1 MRQCREAKFV
11 LFASLALLAAMLLPL
26 MEVYWYAVALSV
38 SAVVSM
44 VMALYEV
51 RLWVRL
57 LAMPVVLTVAFVAA
71 VFVHAAICGTD
82 TGSSDADID
91 AQIFSSRLLMQ
102 CPLIG
107 PITQTEEGRKAK
119 VEFERDG
126 EQLNDMRLLPWRS
139 YQDRHRRCE
148 ILARLGAKF
157 GLIVPLMIIG
167 LHILIA
173 FWGIKIT
180 WKLRKGAYRTAA
192 GWVLAILILPW
203 INTLIGS
210 GPKDP
215 NEDPLF
221 VVPDYLPF
229 INEMPELLLASVVQ
243 LGVFV
248 AAVRRGRCR
257 QERVTDALV

>member
-1 MRQCREAKFV
+1 MKKKKEVKFV
-11 LFASLALLAAMLLPL
+11 LLASVALLAAMMLPFF
-26 MEVYWYAVALSV
+26 EVYWLAVALSV
-38 SAVVSM
+38 SAVVAM
-44 VMALYEV
+44 AMALYEV
-51 RLWVRL
+51 RLWVRVL
-57 LAMPVVLTVAFVAA
+57 LMPVVLMVVFAVAV
-71 VFVHAAICGTD
+71 VVHELSGGSD
-82 TGSSDADID
+82 TSSADVDVD
-91 AQIFSSRLLMQ
+91 AQMFSSSLLAH

-107 PITQTEEGRKAK
+107 PITQTEDGIKAK
-119 VEFERDG
+119 ALFERDG
-126 EQLNDMRLLPWRS
+126 ARLDDLRILPWRS

-148 ILARLGAKF
+148 VFARLGAKF
-157 GLIVPLMIIG
+157 GLIVPLVIIG
-167 LHILIA
+167 LYTLIA
-173 FWGIKIT
+173 VLCIVVT
-180 WKLRKGAYRTAA
+180 WKLPKGVYRTAA